1 MKFIPKTLG
10 GRLREARE
18 ALGYSQEYVE
28 EKTKVPQNT
37 ISRLELDVVKN
48 PKREHIKTL
57 AQFYGVTEEYIVTN
71 PYSLDHIPWEIQL
84 MLYDKEA
91 LPYIT
96 KVFNQYKEHRVEQ
109 QGAM

>member
-1 MKFIPKTLG
+1 MKYIPKTLG

-18 ALGYSQEYVE
+18 AIGCSQEYAE
-28 EKTKVPQNT
+28 EKTKISQNT
-37 ISRLELDVVKN
+37 ISRLEINAVKN

-57 AQFYGVTEEYIVTN
+57 AQFYGVTEEYILTN
-71 PYSLDHIPWEIQL
+71 PYTLDHIPWEIQL

-96 KVFNQYKEHRVEQ
+96 KAFNQYKENGLKQ
-109 QGAM
+109 SAI